1 MCGILCVI
9 NPTSVEYCIELLNK
23 LSHRGPDSIGYKFY
37 EKHNVFLGFTRLAI
51 NDLSDNSM
59 QPFTQRFENQIS
71 ETAVICNGEI
81 YNHNVLSESFGR
93 MAKSDCGV
101 LLNLFESL
109 PFNSALHYLD
119 AEFALVYFDGRDVYA
134 ARDRYGVRPLF
145 VGKNNNQIIFSSEMK
160 AIPNDFETVSQLEP
174 MHYAKYSI
182 LNNNTFGNN
191 LENTLE
197 NNIDNTLENSLSYVE
212 YYYRHIID
220 KINPTNEMLCK
231 FLLSAVNKRLQ
242 SDRPIGFL
250 LSGGLD
256 SSLIVYLA
264 TKLMPLNNIECF
276 TIGTEGS
283 PDIKAA
289 KELTTFLGI
298 KKHHIVDFNVE
309 EGIEMIPEVIRCLE
323 TYDVTTIRASVPQYL
338 LARYIK
344 MNTDVRVI
352 LSGEGSDEIHGS
364 YKYFE
369 KAPSKDEFKKEC
381 ARLLSELYLFDN
393 LRTDRTMAAWG
404 LEVRCPFLDHKYVNF
419 VMTSDAGYFMYDTET
434 KMEKKFLRDSFKGE
448 LPNELL
454 YRTKDAFSDS
464 VSSDKEN
471 WRISI
476 INKVGN
482 EQEYY
487 KSVFIDYYSF
497 DRLSILP
504 HYWLPKWCGDVTDPS
519 AKILEF

>member
-1 MCGILCVI
+1 MCGILCII
-9 NPTSVEYCIELLNK
+9 NPESLNYCFELLNK
-23 LSHRGPDSIGYKFY
+23 LSHRGPDDIAYKLY
-37 EKHNVFLGFTRLAI
+37 EANNNKIFLGFTRLSI
-51 NDLSDNSM
+51 NDLSSNGM
-59 QPFTQRFENQIS
+59 QPFTNTIKYNNT
-71 ETAVICNGEI
+71 TAVICNGEI
-81 YNHNVLSESFGR
+81 YNHEILATSFGR

-101 LLNLFESL
+101 LLNIFNSL

-119 AEFALVYFDGRDVYA
+119 AEFALVYFDGNDVYA

-145 VGKNNNQIIFSSEMK
+145 VGSKIAMNSDNLPQIIFSSEMK
-160 AIPNDFETVSQLEP
+160 AIPNDYDFVSQLNP
-174 MHYAKYSI
+174 SHYAKYS
-182 LNNNTFGNN
+182 TV
-191 LENTLE
+191 ENTL
-197 NNIDNTLENSLSYVE
+197 TYTE

-220 KINPTNEMLCK
+220 TIKPTYGILRK
-231 FLLSAVNKRLQ
+231 FLVSAVNKRLQ
-242 SDRPIGFL
+242 SDRPLGFL

-256 SSLIVYLA
+256 SSLIVYMA
-264 TKLMPLNNIECF
+264 TTLMPVDNIECF
-276 TIGTEGS
+276 TIGTQGS

-298 KKHHIVDFNVE
+298 KKHHVIEFNIE

-323 TYDVTTIRASVPQYL
+323 TYDVTTIRASVPQYI
-338 LARYIK
+338 LAKYIK
-344 MNTDVRVI
+344 NNTNIRVL

-369 KAPSKDEFKKEC
+369 KAPNKEEFKKEC
-381 ARLLSELYLFDN
+381 ARLLSELYYFDN

-419 VMTSDAGYFMYDTET
+419 VMTSNSEYFMYDNDT

-448 LPNELL
+448 LPPHLL
-454 YRTKDAFSDS
+454 YRSKDAFSDS

-471 WRISI
+471 WRLSI
-476 INKVGN
+476 IDKVGN

-487 KSVFIDYYSF
+487 KSVFIECYPPK
-497 DRLSILP
+497 DRLNILP

-519 AKILEF
+519 AKILKI